1 MSQQDSLPPKL
12 VWSRDD
18 LEQMTYGSGGRFTHV
33 NTLRSGVVG
42 AILTAIFYAALLLF
56 EDSPLVDMFTKRG
69 FIPYTIVLFT
79 FWALVILFVKWRK
92 LNYQC
97 RLLQD
102 RYRLIS
108 VDSDFVLAKG
118 NVDDVVQRMYQLVD
132 EPKYFVLFNRIHI
145 ALSNLKNIGRIAD
158 VDDILRSQAEN
169 DESVM
174 ESSYS
179 LISSFVWAIPVLGF
193 IGTVLGLSSAIGD
206 FGSVLQGD
214 GALEDIKAALQNVTG
229 GLSTAFETTLQALVA
244 ALIIQLVLAFL
255 KKAEQDFL
263 DACSEYCVR
272 HIVNRLRMTDLD
284 PDIREA

>member
-12 VWSRDD
+12 VWSSDD

-284 PDIREA
+284 PEIREA